1 MTSRTLAL
9 DGALHD
15 YLLSIS
21 LSEHPVMRELRE
33 FTATLRMAKMQI
45 APEQGQFMAWLAQ
58 LIGARRYL
66 EIGVFTGYSALAVT
80 LAMPE
85 DGRTLA
91 CDVSEPFTAVARD
104 YWARAGVAERIDLV
118 LQPAL
123 ATLRQQLDAGQAG
136 QYDLAFIDADKPAYR
151 DYYEACLQLVRPGGV
166 IAIDNIFL
174 SGRVVEPKP
183 EDPPGVHLMHE
194 FNAGLKHDPRIRMC
208 VLPVGDG
215 LTLCT
220 RLA

>member
-1 MTSRTLAL
+1 MTSRTVAL

-21 LSEHPVMRELRE
+21 LSEHPVMRDLRE
-33 FTATLRMAKMQI
+33 FTATHRMAKMQI

-91 CDVSEPFTAVARD
+91 CDVSETFTAVARD
-104 YWARAGVAERIDLV
+104 YWARAGVAERIELV

-166 IAIDNIFL
+166 IAIDNIL
-174 SGRVVEPKP
+174 LNGRVVEPQSAHP
-183 EDPPGVHLMHE
+183 RSVEILRA
-194 FNAGLKHDPRIRMC
+194 FNAGLKHDDRVDQCI
-208 VLPVGDG
+208 LPMGDG
-215 LTLCT
+215 MTLL
-220 RLA
+220 RRR

>member
-1 MTSRTLAL
+1 MTSRTVAL

-21 LSEHPVMRELRE
+21 LSEHPVMRDLRE
-33 FTATLRMAKMQI
+33 FTATHRMAKMQI

-91 CDVSEPFTAVARD
+91 CDVSETFTAVARD
-104 YWARAGVAERIDLV
+104 YWARAGVAERIELV

-136 QYDLAFIDADKPAYR
+136 QYDLAFIDA
-151 DYYEACLQLVRPGGV
+151 
-166 IAIDNIFL
+166 
-174 SGRVVEPKP
+174 
-183 EDPPGVHLMHE
+183 
-194 FNAGLKHDPRIRMC
+194 
-208 VLPVGDG
+208 
-215 LTLCT
+215 
-220 RLA
+220 

>member
-1 MTSRTLAL
+1 MTSRTVPM

-15 YLLSIS
+15 YLLRIG
-21 LSEHPVMRELRE
+21 LTEHPVMRELRE
-33 FTATLRMAKMQI
+33 FTAGHRMAKMQI
-45 APEQGQFMAWLAQ
+45 APEQGQFMGWLAH

-80 LAMPE
+80 LAMGPA
-85 DGRTLA
+85 GRALA
-91 CDVSEPFTAVARD
+91 CDVSDTFTSIARD
-104 YWARAGVAERIDLV
+104 YWARAGVDGQIELV

-123 ATLRQQLDAGQAG
+123 STLQQQLAEGMAGQF
-136 QYDLAFIDADKPAYR
+136 DLAFIDADKPSYR

-174 SGRVVEPKP
+174 SGRVVSPQP
-183 EDPPGVHLMHE
+183 EDPPGVHLMHA
-194 FNAGLKHDPRIRMC
+194 FNDELARDPRIRHA

-220 RLA
+220 RL